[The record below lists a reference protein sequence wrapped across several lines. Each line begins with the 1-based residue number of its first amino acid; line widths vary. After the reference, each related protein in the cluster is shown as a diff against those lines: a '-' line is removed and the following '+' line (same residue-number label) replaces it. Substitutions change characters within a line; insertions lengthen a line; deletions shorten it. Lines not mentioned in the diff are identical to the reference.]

1 MADGTC
7 TIGPGITVN
16 GRISGDED
24 VVVFGR
30 VEGEISITAN
40 LIVEAGGVVVGTIE
54 SQTLTVRG
62 TVQGDAVVQDVA
74 TLEAGSVFEG
84 TLRAPR
90 IVIEEGARFQGDIDM
105 DV

>member
-1 MADGTC
+1 MAGGTC

-16 GRISGDED
+16 GRISGDDD

-40 LIVEAGGVVVGTIE
+40 LIIEPGGVVVSTIE
-54 SQTLTVRG
+54 AQNMTVRG
-62 TVQGDAVVQDVA
+62 TAQGETVIQDLA
-74 TLEAGSVFEG
+74 TLEATSVFQG

-90 IVIEEGARFQGDIDM
+90 IVIDEGCRISGEILM